1 MSIPLRSSDPH
12 WTHAVSKQPD
22 NGPLL
27 SAGSGWVFLCAFGL
41 SLGVGLF
48 IQLVL
53 LPYILPGL
61 HAGHGLLRGG
71 DWIGFHE
78 DAVALSQKIAEQGW
92 QAFELRP
99 RGQAPIGITAAVY
112 VL

>member
-1 MSIPLRSSDPH
+1 MSIPPTSSSPQR
-12 WTHAVSKQPD
+12 TSAASRQPD

-27 SAGSGWVFLCAFGL
+27 SAGSGWVGLLAFAVAL
-41 SLGVGLF
+41 AVGLF

-78 DAVALSQKIAEQGW
+78 DGLALAQQIAQHGW

-99 RGQAPIGITAAVY
+99 RGQAP
-112 VL
+112 